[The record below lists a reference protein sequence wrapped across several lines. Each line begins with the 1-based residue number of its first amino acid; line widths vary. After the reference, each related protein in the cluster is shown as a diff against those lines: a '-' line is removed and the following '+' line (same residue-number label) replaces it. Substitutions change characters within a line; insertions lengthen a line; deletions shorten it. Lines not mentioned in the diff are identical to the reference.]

1 MQSDTMSTGNE
12 REVDIMS
19 ELAAKKP
26 KLTILAM
33 SQIAVC
39 AALLCVS
46 AYISIPLPFIPVPFT
61 MQVLMV
67 VLVALILKPVYA
79 LIALVLYTLLGVVG
93 LPVFSGGKSGFGTI
107 LSPTGG
113 FIIGFIIAAFLVSLL
128 KGKKDNIVRFILI
141 SIFVG
146 IPCIYIPGIA
156 FYMIYANADLITAIT
171 ALTSVFIV
179 VDIAKCVIASI
190 LAILIR
196 KALVKARLL

>member
-1 MQSDTMSTGNE
+1 MSTGNE

-79 LIALVLYTLLGVVG
+79 LIAQVLYTLLGVVG

-141 SIFVG
+141 SILVG

>member
-1 MQSDTMSTGNE
+1 MSTGNE

-79 LIALVLYTLLGVVG
+79 LIAQVLYTLLGVVG

-141 SIFVG
+141 SILIG

>member
-79 LIALVLYTLLGVVG
+79 LIAQVLYTLLGVVG
-93 LPVFSGGKSGFGTI
+93 LPVYTVVP
-107 LSPTGG
+107 LSYP
-113 FIIGFIIAAFLVSLL
+113 
-128 KGKKDNIVRFILI
+128 
-141 SIFVG
+141 
-146 IPCIYIPGIA
+146 YI
-156 FYMIYANADLITAIT
+156 
-171 ALTSVFIV
+171 
-179 VDIAKCVIASI
+179 
-190 LAILIR
+190 
-196 KALVKARLL
+196 